1 MQHWVTTFR
10 KNDELES
17 KIAGTFFD
25 GDQVMDLQK
34 LFTRAEIIRGAIFHD
49 PKTKFTIEGERDK
62 GRVLQHPVMAA
73 IEKLASHQKTNMHPN
88 QNFINR
94 CTKASNCDY
103 ALTEVNEFKQSL
115 AKASSDPDH
124 RAKELSNMHNSL
136 KKTISRHRLRCFS

>member
-1 MQHWVTTFR
+1 MLFISYISRTFP
-10 KNDELES
+10 
-17 KIAGTFFD
+17 
-25 GDQVMDLQK
+25 
-34 LFTRAEIIRGAIFHD
+34 LFKEQFSTILGAIFHD

-136 KKTISRHRLRCFS
+136 KKQYLGTGRLQILNDIILNDNSYGIIM